1 MSTTRIYAN
10 PFLKLPDDQ
19 LHCLHMQWSIC
30 KVTSLDTDFTHLDSD
45 TQHLDRIIL
54 HGAGASKQQGSS
66 GTSHPQPL
74 DFILLSRMSVFARY
88 DFFLKRSRWKKYCPS
103 WTCSCAGGHQ
113 HKVFQDGIRIYT
125 ATAESISTTQTLKR
139 WQSHIAIP
147 NGMPI
152 TSLLNCKHLQ
162 LQPNKRSIISQSHLH
177 NCFNTV
183 PHRPISTILI
193 VSAIT
198 PKNLPI
204 NTPKPI
210 TYLPN
215 PLQTLSPP
223 TDWVTSVQWTCAP
236 WALNIPVMHRVATT
250 LWP

>member
-19 LHCLHMQWSIC
+19 VHCLHMRWSIC

-45 TQHLDRIIL
+45 TQHLDRITL
-54 HGAGASKQQGSS
+54 HGAGASKQRGSS

-74 DFILLSRMSVFARY
+74 DFILLSRMSGICQVW
-88 DFFLKRSRWKKYCPS
+88 FFVLKRSGWKKYCPS

-125 ATAESISTTQTLKR
+125 ATIESISTTQTLNR
-139 WQSHIAIP
+139 WQSHIAMP

-162 LQPNKRSIISQSHLH
+162 PNKRSIICQSHLH

-193 VSAIT
+193 VSVIT
-198 PKNLPI
+198 PKNLPL

-210 TYLPN
+210 AY
-215 PLQTLSPP
+215 P
-223 TDWVTSVQWTCAP
+223 TP
-236 WALNIPVMHRVATT
+236 KP
-250 LWP
+250 

>member
-1 MSTTRIYAN
+1 MFMCRRSSTQGVSGWN
-10 PFLKLPDDQ
+10 Q
-19 LHCLHMQWSIC
+19 NLHCYCRIDINDSNTK
-30 KVTSLDTDFTHLDSD
+30 KVT
-45 TQHLDRIIL
+45 I
-54 HGAGASKQQGSS
+54 
-66 GTSHPQPL
+66 
-74 DFILLSRMSVFARY
+74 
-88 DFFLKRSRWKKYCPS
+88 
-103 WTCSCAGGHQ
+103 
-113 HKVFQDGIRIYT
+113 
-125 ATAESISTTQTLKR
+125 
-139 WQSHIAIP
+139 QSHIAIP

-162 LQPNKRSIISQSHLH
+162 LQPNKRSIISQSYLH
-177 NCFNTV
+177 NCFNTL

-193 VSAIT
+193 VSVIT
-198 PKNLPI
+198 SKNLPI
-204 NTPKPI
+204 NAPKPI